1 MLVTTM
7 VNVIYC
13 FITST
18 DLEQIETLTIEKLIV
33 TIRNRRVR
41 DTREPSEIAIFTT
54 FIIAVTIMIDTIII
68 IMKIGCTNIFT
79 RTDTTYPKAV
89 LM

>member
-68 IMKIGCTNIFT
+68 MKIGCTNIFT